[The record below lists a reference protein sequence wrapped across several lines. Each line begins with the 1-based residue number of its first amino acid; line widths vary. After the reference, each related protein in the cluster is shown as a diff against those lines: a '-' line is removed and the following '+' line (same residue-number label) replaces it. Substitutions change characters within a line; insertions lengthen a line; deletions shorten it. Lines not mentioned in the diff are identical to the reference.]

1 MIERINI
8 FITAGYPKLNSLPV
22 ILNRLIASGIK
33 TVEIGFPYSDPLAD
47 GPVIQESSMIAIEN
61 GITPEIIFNQLEEF
75 KGRLHLIPMAYL
87 NTLMQFGVDQFIQ
100 RCHSLG
106 IKDVILPDMPL
117 HIYQQDFKLL
127 FEKYGV
133 RPIFLVSPN
142 TENERIKQLANE
154 TGSFLYAVSSSSTTG
169 NNNKTIDVSSYLENV
184 KIHSKKPVACGF
196 NIKSREDVESVLLIS
211 DYAIIGSEFIRQFKQ
226 KDKTI
231 ELVVD
236 EFTMRY
242 S

>member
-8 FITAGYPKLNSLPV
+8 FITAGYPKLNSLPI

-75 KGRLHLIPMAYL
+75 KGKLHLIPMAYL

-106 IKDVILPDMPL
+106 VRDVILPDLPL
-117 HIYQQDFKLL
+117 HIYQQEIKPL
-127 FEKYGV
+127 FEKFDV
-133 RPIFLVSPN
+133 CPIFLVSPN
-142 TENERIKQLANE
+142 TEEARITQLSSE

-169 NNNKTIDVSSYLENV
+169 NGNKTIDVSSYLENV
-184 KIHSKKPVACGF
+184 KLHSKKPVACGF
-196 NIKSREDVESVLLIS
+196 NIKSREDVESVLSIS
-211 DYAIIGSEFIRQFKQ
+211 DYAIIGSEFIRQFNQ
-226 KDKTI
+226 TDKSI
-231 ELVVD
+231 EHIID
-236 EFTMRY
+236 EFTERY